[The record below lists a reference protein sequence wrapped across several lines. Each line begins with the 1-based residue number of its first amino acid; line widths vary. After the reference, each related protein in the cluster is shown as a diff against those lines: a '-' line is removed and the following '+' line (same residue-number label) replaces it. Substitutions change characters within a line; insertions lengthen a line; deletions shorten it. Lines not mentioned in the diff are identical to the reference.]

1 MADIAASP
9 DAAVPGRALAL
20 SPGGRPPAGQMFD
33 RLKGVI
39 DQPAVQRSL
48 PMIGLI
54 AMLGLA
60 ALAWMMFSQ
69 APQRDLFRGL
79 ADADKAGVADALTS
93 AGVPYAIDRDTGTLT
108 VSDADFYRAKMLLA
122 QQGLPKSAPDG
133 DAMISSLPMG
143 ASRAVEGE
151 RLRGARELDLAR
163 TIEQID
169 AVAAARVHLAVE
181 QPSVFMRD
189 TKRSAASV
197 MLQLQRGRTLGDAQ
211 VKAIAHLVASSVPG
225 LSPDD
230 VSIVDQSGKLLSGAG
245 GDAATDA
252 SERQI
257 EIQGK
262 MEQRYREALDKLLIP
277 IVGAGNYTAEVHA
290 DLDFAE
296 VQATRESYP
305 KDLATVRAEQGG
317 WTKEGGPLGAQAV
330 GGVPGAIAN
339 QPPPASQ
346 IAAAPNGAMTPQN
359 PGAPTPA
366 PGTTAADARTTE
378 NYNRTFELGREVS
391 VTRNPV
397 GTVRRLS
404 VAVALKD
411 EGAKARPRAELTA
424 IEDLVKGAVGFDTA
438 RGDTIAVN
446 SRKFANSNVESVA
459 GNWWDAPWVGLAAR
473 NLSAL
478 LIAALLVFGVARPL
492 LKRRLATSAQRAELT
507 AANREAQRSQVG
519 REIAASIANESRID
533 PTRPVTLDMIE
544 ATPGYSDRA
553 ELIRSFVRQDPSR
566 AALVVRDLIRAEH
579 PSGDARNG

>member
-1 MADIAASP
+1 MAEIAASP
-9 DAAVPGRALAL
+9 DGATPGRALAI
-20 SPGGRPPAGQMFD
+20 PTAGRPPAGQMID
-33 RLKGVI
+33 RLKGMM

-48 PMIGLI
+48 PMIGLV
-54 AMLGLA
+54 AMLGIA
-60 ALAWMMFSQ
+60 ALAWMLFAQ
-69 APQRDLFRGL
+69 PPQRDLFRGL
-79 ADADKAGVADALTS
+79 ADGDKAAVVDALTS
-93 AGVPYAIDRDTGTLT
+93 AGVDYAIDRDTGTLT

-122 QQGLPKSAPDG
+122 QAGLPKSAPDG

-181 QPSVFMRD
+181 QPSVFLRD
-189 TKRSAASV
+189 AKQSAASV
-197 MLQLQRGRTLGDAQ
+197 MLQLQSGRSLGDAQ
-211 VKAIAHLVASSVPG
+211 VKAITHLVASSVPG

-230 VSIVDQSGKLLSGAG
+230 VSIVDQTGKLLSGAG
-245 GDAATDA
+245 GDAVTDA

-257 EIQGK
+257 EIQAK
-262 MEQRYREALDKLLIP
+262 MEQRYREALDKLLVP

-305 KDLATVRAEQGG
+305 KDLGSVRAEQGA
-317 WTKEGGPLGAQAV
+317 WTKEGGPDGPQAV
-330 GGVPGAIAN
+330 GGIPGAISN
-339 QPPPASQ
+339 SPPPASQ
-346 IAAAPNGAMTPQN
+346 VAAAPGGAVTPPV
-359 PGAPTPA
+359 PGAPDA
-366 PGTTAADARTTE
+366 PGATAAQSRTNE
-378 NYNRTFELGREVS
+378 NYSRTFELGREVS

-411 EGAKARPRAELTA
+411 VNGKPRPRAELTA
-424 IEDLVKGAVGFDTA
+424 IEDLVKGAVGFDQN

-446 SRKFANSNVESVA
+446 SRKFADVNVEPA
-459 GNWWDAPWVGLAAR
+459 GGNWWDAPWVALAAR

-492 LKRRLATSAQRAELT
+492 LKRRIATAAQRAEQ
-507 AANREAQRSQVG
+507 AAAQRELQRSQVG
-519 REIAASIANESRID
+519 REIAQTIASETRID
-533 PTRPVTLDMIE
+533 PAQPVTLDMIE
-544 ATPGYSDRA
+544 ATPGYAERA

-566 AALVVRDLIRAEH
+566 AALVVRDLIRADN

>member
-1 MADIAASP
+1 MADIAVSN
-9 DAAVPGRALAL
+9 DAAPGRALAI
-20 SPGGRPPAGQMFD
+20 PATGRPPMGPMLD
-33 RLKGVI
+33 RLKGMME
-39 DQPAVQRSL
+39 QPAVQRSL
-48 PMIGLI
+48 PMIGLV

-60 ALAWMMFSQ
+60 ALAWMAFSQ

-79 ADADKAGVADALTS
+79 ADGDKAAVADALKS
-93 AGVPYAIDRDTGTLT
+93 AGVDYHIDRDTGTLT
-108 VSDADFYRAKMLLA
+108 VSDGDFYRARMLLA
-122 QQGLPKSAPDG
+122 QAGLPKSAPDG
-133 DAMISSLPMG
+133 DAMISALPMG

-181 QPSVFMRD
+181 QPSVFLRESRQ
-189 TKRSAASV
+189 TAASV
-197 MLQLQRGRTLGDAQ
+197 MLQLQPGRSLGDAQ

-225 LSPDD
+225 LSAEG
-230 VSIVDQSGKLLSGAG
+230 VSIVDQSGKLLSGGG

-257 EIQGK
+257 DIQAK
-262 MEQRYREALDKLLIP
+262 MESRYREALDKLLIP
-277 IVGAGNYTAEVHA
+277 IVGPGNYTAEVHA

-317 WTKEGGPLGAQAV
+317 WTKEGGPDGPDAV

-339 QPPPASQ
+339 TPPPASQ
-346 IAAAPNGAMTPQN
+346 VAAQPNGAMTPSV
-359 PGAPTPA
+359 PGAPNTGA
-366 PGTTAADARTTE
+366 TAAQSRTTE

-404 VAVALKD
+404 VAVALRD
-411 EGAKARPRAELTA
+411 VNGKARPRAELVQ
-424 IEDLVKGAVGFDTA
+424 IEDLVKGAVGFDQQ

-446 SRKFANSNVESVA
+446 SRKFADTDVEAVGA
-459 GNWWDAPWVGLAAR
+459 KWWDAPWVGLAAR

-478 LIAALLVFGVARPL
+478 MIAALLVFGIARPL
-492 LKRRLATSAQRAELT
+492 LKRRIAAAAQRAKEE
-507 AANREAQRSQVG
+507 AAAREAQRALVG
-519 REIAASIANESRID
+519 REIAATIADESRID
-533 PTRPVTLDMIE
+533 PNRTVTLDMIE
-544 ATPGYSDRA
+544 ATPGYAERA
-553 ELIRSFVRQDPSR
+553 ELIRGFVRQDPAR
-566 AALVVRDLIRAEH
+566 AALVVRDLIRADN